1 MPRRWT
7 VTFTPLRVLVI
18 TGVVL
23 AGAGGAI
30 AVIVT
35 NGHGS
40 ATPPPTS
47 TSTSTSV
54 PPGSTSP
61 PPALRVT
68 GMAPVNA
75 TTEVAGTS
83 EVRVTFSTAMS
94 PGTPMPTLSPSQ
106 PGTWNI
112 SAGRTLVFRPTMP
125 FMPLTGV
132 TVVVPGGP
140 GGVRGDDGARLA
152 RGVVDR
158 FRIEDGSTTRLQ
170 QILSLL
176 DYSPLAFTPRGT
188 PIPPADA
195 SAQRT
200 ALFSPP
206 DGSFVWRSH
215 GWPFRLVS
223 LWKPGLYNVM
233 TKGLVMEFQADHG
246 LTTSGATSAALWQ
259 ALLQALAA
267 GNDNTGGYDYA
278 LGDKAQPETLTIWH
292 DGVVAVHVYANT
304 GIPQS
309 PTADGNFPVF
319 ARYRSQVMR
328 GTNPD
333 GSKYADP
340 VQYVAYFNG
349 GDAVHYIPRANY
361 GIPQSLGCIE
371 LDLSDAAKVWP
382 YLAYGT
388 IVSVIN

>member
-1 MPRRWT
+1 
-7 VTFTPLRVLVI
+7 
-18 TGVVL
+18 
-23 AGAGGAI
+23 
-30 AVIVT
+30 
-35 NGHGS
+35 
-40 ATPPPTS
+40 
-47 TSTSTSV
+47 
-54 PPGSTSP
+54 
-61 PPALRVT
+61 
-68 GMAPVNA
+68 
-75 TTEVAGTS
+75 
-83 EVRVTFSTAMS
+83 
-94 PGTPMPTLSPSQ
+94 
-106 PGTWNI
+106 
-112 SAGRTLVFRPTMP
+112 
-125 FMPLTGV
+125 MPLTGV

-278 LGDKAQPETLTIWH
+278 LGDKAQPETLRIWH